1 MIQLNEDIEILI
13 EEVGNKDDSQISA
26 SEQTV
31 FDVVEAANLIEEDG
45 LHAFWY
51 SSLNTER
58 VIRGFDS
65 IGAFE
70 VVDLIQSSQWCTSSS
85 DDRSAFTY
93 TEENHLTEIESELLP
108 KFEELVDFIEEY
120 LEDQES

>member
-1 MIQLNEDIEILI
+1 MIQLSEEIEILI
-13 EEVGNKDDSQISA
+13 EEVSNKDDGEISLPEQI
-26 SEQTV
+26 V

-58 VIRGFDS
+58 VIRAFDS

-85 DDRSAFTY
+85 DDRSAFTN
-93 TEENHLTEIESELLP
+93 TEESYLAEIESELLP
-108 KFEELVDFIEEY
+108 KFDELVDFIEEY
-120 LEDQES
+120 LEEQE